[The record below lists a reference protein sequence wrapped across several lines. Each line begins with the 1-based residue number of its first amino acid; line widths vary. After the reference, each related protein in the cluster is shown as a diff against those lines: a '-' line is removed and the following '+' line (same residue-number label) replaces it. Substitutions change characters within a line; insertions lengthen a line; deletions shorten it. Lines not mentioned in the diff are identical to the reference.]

1 MEKAL
6 SAERIAALLDGE
18 QAAVRAENTVTSTNL
33 ILKDAVKAGKIG
45 GEPVLLAAD
54 CQTAGRGRLGRSF
67 VSPPGTGLYMSL
79 YAPMPPGADPGRIT
93 ILSAVAVCRAIE
105 EMTGESPKIKWVN
118 DLFLRGRKIC
128 GILAEGVQTGVIIG
142 IGVNVLPPPGG
153 FPQEAGIAGAIGRE
167 LDRSELAGRIG
178 RHLLKG
184 LKCLNDP
191 GIIAAYRARMPLIG
205 REISYINRGKE
216 KHARV
221 LGVAE
226 DGGLQVLCE
235 DGKETLRSGE
245 VTLGSQ
251 AFSGLE

>member
-6 SAERIAALLDGE
+6 SAERIAAFLDGE
-18 QAAVRAENTVTSTNL
+18 QIAVRAESTVTSTNL
-33 ILKDAVKAGKIG
+33 VLKDAVKAGEIG

-67 VSPPGTGLYMSL
+67 ISPPGTGLYMSL
-79 YAPMPPGADPGRIT
+79 FYPLPPGAAPGRIT

-118 DLFLRGRKIC
+118 DLFLRGKKIG

-153 FPQEAGIAGAIGRE
+153 FPKEAGIAGAIGRDM
-167 LDRSELAGRIG
+167 DRSELAGRIG
-178 RHLLKG
+178 RRLLEG
-184 LKCLNDP
+184 LKRPDDP

-205 REISYINRGKE
+205 REISYLSQGKE

-226 DGGLQVLCE
+226 DGGLQVQGE
-235 DGKETLRSGE
+235 DGEETLRTGE